1 VAGAIFLATTGRYR
15 VDPTTHDGERDY
27 EDHQKENPPI
37 SNSEVQPPQRS
48 AKPPRMGARIVCAG
62 RLGVAPKHGAA

>member
-1 VAGAIFLATTGRYR
+1 MAGAIFLATTGRYR
-15 VDPTTHDGERDY
+15 VDPTTHDGQRDY
-27 EDHQKENPPI
+27 EDHQKEEPAYFQLR
-37 SNSEVQPPQRS
+37 SSTPQRS